1 MRRKKQIFLAY
12 LLETPNFLSIFLYPI
27 FLISIS
33 PILLDISNELNIN
46 LGNLNLIL
54 SFLIIGN
61 IIGQLTSSL
70 FNIKFRRFVIILTL
84 YILLIPITLSLI
96 FVTKLYLFYILY
108 FLSGYVLGV
117 IWIQANGFLLESE
130 IENKNRLI
138 NVALIFFPIG
148 AILAPL
154 ISILLSSLKLNWR
167 YLYIIIV
174 LLIVLTLVSYL
185 ILKRKNNPNKKINI
199 ERYEFKGIFINKNH
213 NKIFIV
219 SILTLFFYGITEAVI
234 YTWSPTF
241 FRIDRTLT
249 AQSASLTVTI
259 FWLAVTVGRIFV
271 GIVLCRIKPYILAF
285 WLTVISIIPLIFMIF
300 ISKGYIIFLTI
311 FFVGLGYS
319 GIFPLI
325 FSNACLIYPKGKS
338 ILETILFVTTSL
350 GASIAPYLT
359 GLTLKLNIKYS
370 MSIALIFMVLVS
382 IFIIL
387 NMINYR
393 KFVKNQNVC

>member
-1 MRRKKQIFLAY
+1 MERKQIFLAY

-33 PILLDISNELNIN
+33 PVLLDISNELNIN
-46 LGNLNLIL
+46 LDSLNLIL

-70 FNIKFRRFVIILTL
+70 FNIKFRRFVIIITL

-96 FVTKLYLFYILY
+96 FITKLYLFYILY
-108 FLSGYVLGV
+108 FFSGYMLGV
-117 IWIQANGFLLESE
+117 IWIQANGFLLESD

-154 ISILLSSLKLNWR
+154 ISVLISSLKLNWR
-167 YLYIIIV
+167 YLYIITV
-174 LLIVLTLVSYL
+174 LLIVITLIAYL
-185 ILKRKNNPNKKINI
+185 ILKRKNNSNKKINN
-199 ERYEFKGIFINKNH
+199 EKAEFKGIFINKNY

-219 SILTLFFYGITEAVI
+219 SVLTLFFYGITEAVI

-241 FRIDRTLT
+241 FRIDKALT
-249 AQSASLTVTI
+249 AQFASLTITI
-259 FWLAVTVGRIFV
+259 FWLAVTIGRILV
-271 GIVLCRIKPYILAF
+271 GIVLCRIKPYIIAF
-285 WLTVISIIPLIFMIF
+285 WLSVISLLSLFFMIF

-311 FFVGLGYS
+311 FFAGLGYS

-325 FSNACLIYPKGKS
+325 FSTASLIYPKGKG
-338 ILETILFVTTSL
+338 ILETILFVITSL
-350 GASIAPYLT
+350 GASLAPYLT
-359 GLTLKLNIKYS
+359 GITLRLNIKYS
-370 MSIALIFMVLVS
+370 VSIALIFMVLVS
-382 IFIIL
+382 LLLIL
-387 NMINYR
+387 NIINYR

>member
-1 MRRKKQIFLAY
+1 MERKQIFLAY

-33 PILLDISNELNIN
+33 PVLLDISNELNIN
-46 LGNLNLIL
+46 LDSLNLIL

-70 FNIKFRRFVIILTL
+70 FNIKFRRFVIIITL

-96 FVTKLYLFYILY
+96 FITKLYLFYILY
-108 FLSGYVLGV
+108 FFSGYMLGV
-117 IWIQANGFLLESE
+117 IWIQANGFLLESD

-154 ISILLSSLKLNWR
+154 ISILISSLKLNWR
-167 YLYIIIV
+167 YLYIITV
-174 LLIVLTLVSYL
+174 LLIVITLIAYL
-185 ILKRKNNPNKKINI
+185 ILKRKNNPNKKINNDKA
-199 ERYEFKGIFINKNH
+199 EFKGIFINTNY

-219 SILTLFFYGITEAVI
+219 SVLTLFFYGITEAVI

-241 FRIDRTLT
+241 FRIDKALT
-249 AQSASLTVTI
+249 AQFASLTITI
-259 FWLAVTVGRIFV
+259 FWLAVTIGRILV
-271 GIVLCRIKPYILAF
+271 GIVLCRIKPYIIAF
-285 WLTVISIIPLIFMIF
+285 WLSVISLLSLFFMIF

-311 FFVGLGYS
+311 FFAGLGYS

-325 FSNACLIYPKGKS
+325 FSTASLIYPKGKG
-338 ILETILFVTTSL
+338 ILETILFVITSL
-350 GASIAPYLT
+350 GASFAPYLT
-359 GLTLKLNIKYS
+359 GITLRLNIKYS
-370 MSIALIFMVLVS
+370 VSIALIFMVLVS
-382 IFIIL
+382 FLLIL
-387 NMINYR
+387 NIINYR